1 MKIVVLDGSS
11 LMSDDVSWE
20 GLEALGELTVYRNSS
35 NDTDELVSRIGDAE
49 VVITNKKYITPE
61 VIDAC
66 PGVGYIC
73 DIATGYDNIDV
84 EHARKKGIPVSNVPA
99 YGTAV
104 VAQFS
109 IALLLEICHH
119 VGAHSDSVHA
129 GRRAPGSDFSYWEYP
144 QTELDSKTM
153 GIIGFGKIGQREAM
167 IAKALGMNVLAYDIR
182 PTESGSAYG
191 RYVDLETLLAESDV
205 ISLHC
210 NLTAEN
216 TGMINKETISEM
228 KDGVI
233 ILNTARG
240 PLINEQDLADALRS
254 GKVAYA
260 GVDVVSEEP
269 IRDDN
274 PLLTAPNCIITP
286 HIAWAARES
295 RQRIMDVTVE
305 NIKAYMEGKP
315 VNVVNK

>member
-11 LMSDDVSWE
+11 LMSDDVSWDA
-20 GLEALGELTVYRNSS
+20 LEALGELTVYRNSS
-35 NDTDELVSRIGDAE
+35 NDTEELVSKIGDAE
-49 VVITNKKYITPE
+49 IVITNKKYITPD

-66 PGVGYIC
+66 PNIKYIT
-73 DIATGYDNIDV
+73 DIATGYDNIDIDY
-84 EHARKKGIPVSNVPA
+84 AKKKGIPVSNVPA

-104 VAQFS
+104 VSQFS

-119 VGAHSDSVHA
+119 VGAHNDSVHA
-129 GRRAPGSDFSYWEYP
+129 GRRAVGSDFSYWEYP
-144 QTELDSKTM
+144 QMELDSKTM
-153 GIIGFGKIGQREAM
+153 GIIGFGKIGQREAL
-167 IAKALGMNVLAYDIR
+167 IAKALGMKVIAYDIC
-182 PTESGSAYG
+182 PTDSGSSCG
-191 RYVDLETLLAESDV
+191 KYVDLDTLLSESDI

-210 NLTAEN
+210 NLTADN
-216 TGMINKETISEM
+216 AGMINKDTISKM

-240 PLINEQDLADALRS
+240 PLINEQDLADALKS
-254 GKVAYA
+254 GKVSAA

-286 HIAWAARES
+286 HIAWAAKES
-295 RQRIMDVTVE
+295 RQRIMDVTADNVQRF
-305 NIKAYMEGKP
+305 MEGKP
-315 VNVVNK
+315 QNVVNA

>member
-20 GLEALGELTVYRNSS
+20 GLEALGELTVYKNSS
-35 NDTDELVSRIGDAE
+35 NDTEELVSRIGDAE
-49 VVITNKKYITPE
+49 IVITNKKNITAA

-66 PGVGYIC
+66 PGIRYIT

-84 EHARKKGIPVSNVPA
+84 DHARKKGIPVSNVPA

-129 GRRAPGSDFSYWEYP
+129 GRRAVGSDFSYWEYP
-144 QTELDSKTM
+144 QMELDSKTI

-167 IAKALGMNVLAYDIR
+167 IAKALGMNILAYDIC
-182 PTESGSAYG
+182 PTESGKRFG
-191 RYVDLETLLAESDV
+191 KYVGLDELLANSDV

-216 TGMINKETISEM
+216 KGMINKESISKM

-240 PLINEQDLADALRS
+240 PLINEQDLADALAC
-254 GKVAYA
+254 GKVSAA

-286 HIAWAARES
+286 HIAWAAKES
-295 RQRIMDVTVE
+295 RQRIMDVTAE
-305 NIKAYMEGKP
+305 NIKAFMEGKLQ
-315 VNVVNK
+315 NVVN